1 MFVPDSDSYNPVQSL
16 PDHTKW
22 TGALGPALLAGV
34 VSIGGFFAYSHGP
47 KDLNLSP
54 SMSAMTSSSSSST
67 SKSQSSSTDLISTLR
82 NKLAGNFGVK
92 NEPRTLMPSYEPG
105 VPKISPPPPVITIKS
120 IAPESPNLAKCA
132 QKMKSKPE
140 TLISRIE
147 QSDHNALAKTVDCYV
162 KLPQKALCDSNVI
175 AESQTV
181 FALYYRAKRMEIEA
195 DKRTGNSKTT
205 ATAAWTTAVDQ
216 NVDKGFRALIA
227 RGLINPQDQLIQ
239 AEPEMAAL
247 ARSVTPGTANCTGE
261 AFTEP
266 VVRKKPKSDV

>member
-1 MFVPDSDSYNPVQSL
+1 MFVPDSDSYKPVQSL
-16 PDHTKW
+16 PDHSKW

-34 VSIGGFFAYSHGP
+34 VSIGGFIAYSHGS
-47 KDLNLSP
+47 KDLHLSS
-54 SMSAMTSSSSSST
+54 SMSSMTGKSSSSSA
-67 SKSQSSSTDLISTLR
+67 SSSDLLSELR
-82 NKLAGNFGVK
+82 AKFAGNFSPK
-92 NEPRTLMPSYEPG
+92 NEPRTIMPSYEPG
-105 VPKISPPPPVITIKS
+105 VPKISPPPPMITIKT
-120 IAPESPNLAKCA
+120 IAPDSPSLTKCA
-132 QKMKSKPE
+132 QKMQSKSE
-140 TLISRIE
+140 RLISRIE
-147 QSDHNALAKTVDCYV
+147 QGDHNALAKTADCYV
-162 KLPQKALCDSNVI
+162 RLPQKALCDSNVI

-205 ATAAWTTAVDQ
+205 ATALWTTPLDQ
-216 NVDKGFRALIA
+216 SVDKGFRALIA

>member
-1 MFVPDSDSYNPVQSL
+1 MLVPDSDTYKPVQSF

-47 KDLNLSP
+47 KDLHLSS
-54 SMSAMTSSSSSST
+54 SMSSMTGKSSSSSS
-67 SKSQSSSTDLISTLR
+67 DLLSELR
-82 NKLAGNFGVK
+82 AKFAGNFSAK

-105 VPKISPPPPVITIKS
+105 VPKTSPPPLTIS
-120 IAPESPNLAKCA
+120 IKTISPDSPNLTKCA
-132 QKMKSKPE
+132 KKMQSKSE
-140 TLISRIE
+140 RLISRIE
-147 QSDHNALAKTVDCYV
+147 KGDHNALAKTADCYV
-162 KLPQKALCDSNVI
+162 RLPQKALCDSNVI

-247 ARSVTPGTANCTGE
+247 ARSVTPGTANCTGD